1 MQANYFSREPTKES
15 ISDTTLA
22 CRQMTS
28 DIKYNLTLTKDLKKG
43 LETEEMFRQYG
54 DCSDMSGK
62 GTLLEVLDNFRMHFL
77 GTQLSEPF
85 EFLPK
90 LPDLGL
96 K

>member
-28 DIKYNLTLTKDLKKG
+28 DIKYNLTLTKD
-43 LETEEMFRQYG
+43 EEMFRQYG
-54 DCSDMSGK
+54 DCSDMLVK
-62 GTLLEVLDNFRMHFL
+62 GTLLEVLDNFRMDFL